1 MKTGEEQGMTIKI
14 LIADDHHV
22 VRRGLVFFLR
32 TQESIEIIGEASNGK
47 EAVELAR
54 KLNPDLIL
62 MDLIMPEMD
71 GIQATKLIKGAQPE
85 IKIMMLTSFS
95 DQEHVIPAIEAGA
108 SGYQLKDIQP
118 DELVKSIKRIM
129 AGENQLHPKAT
140 SLVLKHLSS
149 NNRQERKAIDDLT
162 KRELEVLKEIA
173 SGKSNKEIAAT
184 LYITEKTVKT
194 HVSNVLAKLE
204 LADRTQAALYAVRN
218 RLVEQEPPS
227 A

>member
-1 MKTGEEQGMTIKI
+1 MAIKV

-22 VRRGLVFFLR
+22 VRRGLVFFLK
-32 TQESIEIIGEASNGK
+32 TQNQIEIVGEAGNGR
-47 EAVELAR
+47 EAVEQAR

-71 GIQATKLIKGAQPE
+71 GIQATAIIKKEMPQ
-85 IKIMMLTSFS
+85 IKVMMLTSFS

-118 DELVKSIKRIM
+118 DELVQSIIRIM
-129 AGENQLHPKAT
+129 NGEDQLHSKAT
-140 SLVLKHLSS
+140 SLVMKHLTG
-149 NNRQERKAIDDLT
+149 NRRQERQPLDDLT
-162 KRELEVLKEIA
+162 KREMEVLKEIA
-173 SGKSNKEIAAT
+173 SGKSNKEIAAS
-184 LYITEKTVKT
+184 LFITEKTVKT

-218 RLVEQEPPS
+218 RLVDQQPPS

>member
-1 MKTGEEQGMTIKI
+1 MTIKI

-32 TQESIEIIGEASNGK
+32 TQEAIEVIGEASNGK
-47 EAVELAR
+47 EAVELAKR
-54 KLNPDLIL
+54 LNPDLVL
-62 MDLIMPEMD
+62 MDLVMPEMD
-71 GIQATKLIKGAQPE
+71 GIQATRLIKASQPE

-118 DELVKSIKRIM
+118 DELVKSIKQIM
-129 AGENQLHPKAT
+129 KGENQLHPKAT
-140 SLVLKHLSS
+140 TLVLKHLSGS
-149 NNRQERKAIDDLT
+149 SRRERKPIEDLT

-173 SGKSNKEIAAT
+173 AGKSNKEIAAS
-184 LYITEKTVKT
+184 LFITEKTVKT

-204 LADRTQAALYAVRN
+204 LADRTQAALFAVRN
-218 RLVEQEPPS
+218 RIVEQDPPS

>member
-1 MKTGEEQGMTIKI
+1 MIQKGGWGMTIKI

-32 TQESIEIIGEASNGK
+32 TQEQIEIVGEAGNGK

-54 KLNPDLIL
+54 ALNPDIIL
-62 MDLIMPEMD
+62 MDLIMPVMN
-71 GIQATKLIKGAQPE
+71 GIEATKIIKAENPD
-85 IKIMMLTSFS
+85 INIMMLTSFA

-118 DELVKSIKRIM
+118 DELVKAILRIM
-129 AGENQLHPKAT
+129 DGVNQLHPKAT
-140 SLVLKHLSS
+140 SLVLKHLSG
-149 NNRQERKAIDDLT
+149 NNRQERKLLDELT
-162 KRELEVLKEIA
+162 RRELEVLKEIA
-173 SGKSNKEIAAT
+173 SGKSNKEIAAS

-218 RLVEQEPPS
+218 RLVDQEPPS